1 VLVTGFDI
9 IFFWVARMMM
19 MGCEFMG
26 EVPFKT
32 VYIHALVRDER
43 GQKMSKSKGNIIDP
57 LELIDEFG
65 CDALR
70 FTLAALAAQGR
81 DVKLAKPRV
90 EGYRNFATKLWN
102 AARYAEMNGC
112 VYVAGFDPASAGQTV
127 NRWIAGA
134 LADAAKAAAEAID
147 AYRFNDAA
155 NALYQFAWGSFC
167 DWYLEFTKP
176 ILLGDDAAAKSETR
190 AMTAWVLGEI
200 VHLLHPLMPFITE
213 EIWEHLAGAD
223 AGRLISARWPVYAAT
238 IRDPVASAEMDWV
251 VRLISAIR
259 AIRAEMNV
267 PGGAQVTLLLK
278 DAAPANLARL
288 DAHRDLIR
296 RLARLDRAEAI
307 GGEVPQGA
315 LQAVLDEATLILP
328 LGDVMDL
335 AQERQRLAKEIAR
348 LDGEIDKIGKKL
360 GNEQFI
366 AKAKPEVVQEQRERQ
381 SEHEQAREKMT
392 AALARIAS

>member
-1 VLVTGFDI
+1 
-9 IFFWVARMMM
+9 M
-19 MGCEFMG
+19 MGCEYMG

-70 FTLAALAAQGR
+70 CTLAALAAQGR

-102 AARYAEMNGC
+102 AVRYAEMNGC
-112 VYVAGFDPASAGQTV
+112 VYVADFDPASAGQTV

-155 NALYQFAWGSFC
+155 NALYQFVWGSFC

-223 AGRLISARWPVYAAT
+223 AGRLISARWPVYSVT
-238 IRDPVASAEMDWV
+238 IRDAAASAEMDWV

-259 AIRAEMNV
+259 AIRAEMHV
-267 PGGAQVTLLLK
+267 PGGAQVTLLVK
-278 DAAPANLARL
+278 DAAPETLSRLA
-288 DAHRDLIR
+288 AHRDLIL
-296 RLARLDRAEAI
+296 RLARLERADPLA
-307 GGEVPQGA
+307 GEVPKGA
-315 LQAVLDEATLILP
+315 VQAVLDEAALILP

-335 AQERQRLAKEIAR
+335 AQERQRLAKEVSR
-348 LDGEIDKIGKKL
+348 LDGEIEKIAKKL
-360 GNEQFI
+360 GNEQFV

-381 SEHEQAREKMT
+381 LEYEAARRKML
-392 AALARIAS
+392 AAQDRLTGL